1 MHGSLRCDDGNH
13 WYLIP
18 EDKLKEFDDHVLSFV
33 YSIDYNHAKMLE
45 IYGEYSVPDNDIQNL
60 KIAMASPGIQPE
72 DLLKL
77 YIKAV
82 NRIDDFFEYANE
94 SKSDREFIKTVLN
107 KLTADI
113 AKLR

>member
-18 EDKLKEFDDHVLSFV
+18 EDKLKEFDDHVLSFEN
-33 YSIDYNHAKMLE
+33 IDCNHVKMFE

-60 KIAMASPGIQPE
+60 KIAMAATGIQPE
-72 DLLKL
+72 DLLEL

-94 SKSDREFIKTVLN
+94 SKSDRLFIKNVLN
-107 KLTADI
+107 RLTADI